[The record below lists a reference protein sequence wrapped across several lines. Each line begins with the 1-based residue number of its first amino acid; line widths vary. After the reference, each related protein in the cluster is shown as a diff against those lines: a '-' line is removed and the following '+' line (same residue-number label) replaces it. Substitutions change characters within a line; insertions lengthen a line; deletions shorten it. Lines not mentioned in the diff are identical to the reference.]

1 MTTLKSIN
9 PATEELFAE
18 FKEIDLL
25 STEEIIE
32 KSSNSQKQWSSVNI
46 EKRIKIISEIADFVK
61 ENKESFGKIITNEM
75 GKPIIESIA
84 EVEKCVWLCEYYA
97 DNGINF
103 LAEQNINSDADRSFV
118 SFEPLGVILGV
129 MPWNFP
135 FWQVF
140 RFAVPAIIAG
150 NSVLVKHAPNVQA
163 SAVAIE
169 KIFHDCGIPSDLFRI
184 LMIDVDIVPNIISN
198 KHVKAVSLT
207 GSEFAGSKVAEC
219 SGKNLKKTVLELGGS
234 DAFIVLSDADLPRC
248 IDSAVKGRMLN
259 NGQSCIAAKRFIVH
273 EDVYDE
279 FVTGL
284 QKTIESLVV
293 GDPMLSETQVGP
305 LARKDILNKIESQVE
320 ESIKAGAELV
330 SGGKRIGESGYYYAP
345 TILTNISQSMPV
357 YNQETFG
364 PVFSIFKFNDIDK
377 MVELAND
384 TDFGLGGSVWSE
396 DRDKALSVARRI
408 ETGAVFINDFTKSD
422 PRLPFGGVKNSG
434 YGREL
439 SEFGIKEFVNIK
451 TIAVF

>member
-140 RFAVPAIIAG
+140 RFAVPSLTSG
-150 NSVLVKHAPNVQA
+150 NGVILKHASNVQGCA
-163 SAVAIE
+163 FAIE
-169 KIFHDCGIPSDLFRI
+169 SLFLEAGFPDNVFR
-184 LMIDVDIVPNIISN
+184 NISI
-198 KHVKAVSLT
+198 
-207 GSEFAGSKVAEC
+207 
-219 SGKNLKKTVLELGGS
+219 SGKN
-234 DAFIVLSDADLPRC
+234 
-248 IDSAVKGRMLN
+248 
-259 NGQSCIAAKRFIVH
+259 
-273 EDVYDE
+273 
-279 FVTGL
+279 
-284 QKTIESLVV
+284 
-293 GDPMLSETQVGP
+293 
-305 LARKDILNKIESQVE
+305 
-320 ESIKAGAELV
+320 
-330 SGGKRIGESGYYYAP
+330 
-345 TILTNISQSMPV
+345 
-357 YNQETFG
+357 
-364 PVFSIFKFNDIDK
+364 
-377 MVELAND
+377 
-384 TDFGLGGSVWSE
+384 
-396 DRDKALSVARRI
+396 
-408 ETGAVFINDFTKSD
+408 
-422 PRLPFGGVKNSG
+422 VKNVIKNTQPSSIIG
-434 YGREL
+434 L
-439 SEFGIKEFVNIK
+439 S
-451 TIAVF
+451 A

>member
-1 MTTLKSIN
+1 
-9 PATEELFAE
+9 
-18 FKEIDLL
+18 
-25 STEEIIE
+25 
-32 KSSNSQKQWSSVNI
+32 
-46 EKRIKIISEIADFVK
+46 
-61 ENKESFGKIITNEM
+61 
-75 GKPIIESIA
+75 
-84 EVEKCVWLCEYYA
+84 
-97 DNGINF
+97 
-103 LAEQNINSDADRSFV
+103 
-118 SFEPLGVILGV
+118 
-129 MPWNFP
+129 
-135 FWQVF
+135 
-140 RFAVPAIIAG
+140 
-150 NSVLVKHAPNVQA
+150 
-163 SAVAIE
+163 
-169 KIFHDCGIPSDLFRI
+169 
-184 LMIDVDIVPNIISN
+184 
-198 KHVKAVSLT
+198 
-207 GSEFAGSKVAEC
+207 
-219 SGKNLKKTVLELGGS
+219 
-234 DAFIVLSDADLPRC
+234 LSDADLPRC

-279 FVTGL
+279 FISGL

-293 GDPMLSETQVGP
+293 GNPMLSETQIGP
-305 LARKDILNKIESQVE
+305 LAREDILNKIESQVE
-320 ESIKAGAELV
+320 KSIELGAELV
-330 SGGKRIGESGYYYAP
+330 SGGKRVGESGYYYAP

-357 YNQETFG
+357 YSQETFG
-364 PVFSIFKFNDIDK
+364 PVFSVFKFNDINQ